1 MILHQCLWSILHQCL
16 WSVLHQCLWS
26 ILHQCLWSILHQCL
40 WSILHQCLWSVL
52 QQCLWSILHQ
62 LGTQCILYMYIPSS
76 LLLFSFSS
84 PSLLLPQ
91 TLSNLLSTIVKHIS
105 PSCRDNEAVGVATY
119 FVRSVVRVWSMC
131 ELEASN
137 LPSASLSS
145 SRRQR

>member
-1 MILHQCLWSILHQCL
+1 MQNWACVKSAILCGSGGGANASAHDHTHQLGSVPLDSTVYLLLTKHSQEVCVGWSIL
-16 WSVLHQCLWS
+16 SVS
-26 ILHQCLWSILHQCL
+26 
-40 WSILHQCLWSVL
+40 SVFYT
-52 QQCLWSILHQ
+52 C
-62 LGTQCILYMYIPSS
+62 TCIYTP
-76 LLLFSFSS
+76 
-84 PSLLLPQ
+84 LLPQ

-145 SRRQR
+145 RRQR